1 MEFVPPA
8 NAKPRTGQF
17 LLSEPFMSDA
27 WFGRKVVFLCD
38 HDGDGSL
45 GFVLDHFTDRPLKAV
60 MSDAEAWPLKQSLA
74 VGGPVHNDS
83 LFYLHRMGDV
93 VSGAMPVLPGL
104 WLGGDFD
111 ELKAGLSTGR
121 YSDQDV
127 RFFVG
132 YSGWTQGQ
140 LDSEIREKS
149 WYVHDAPLEDKL
161 DAIFN
166 PPEEGLWRSML
177 ASKGPGHARATML
190 PVDPSLN

>member
-1 MEFVPPA
+1 
-8 NAKPRTGQF
+8 
-17 LLSEPFMSDA
+17 MSDA

-45 GFVLDHFTDRPLKAV
+45 GFVLDNYTDRPLKAI
-60 MSDAEAWPLKQSLA
+60 MEDAEHWPLKQCVS
-74 VGGPVHNDS
+74 VGGPVHDDS

-93 VSGAMPVLPGL
+93 VSGGMPVLPGL

-111 ELKAGLSTGR
+111 ELKAGLATGR
-121 YSDQDV
+121 YGDHDV

-132 YSGWTQGQ
+132 YSGWTPGQ
-140 LDSEIREKS
+140 LDAEMREHS
-149 WYVHDAPLEDKL
+149 WYVHDAPLEVKL

-166 PPEEGLWRSML
+166 PPEEGLWRTML

-190 PVDPSLN
+190 PLDPSLN

>member
-1 MEFVPPA
+1 M
-8 NAKPRTGQF
+8 
-17 LLSEPFMSDA
+17 LSEPFMSDA

-140 LDSEIREKS
+140 LDSEMREKS
-149 WYVHDAPLEDKL
+149 WYVHDASLEDKL